1 MPYSLPSRTP
11 HPRAGLIAAAL
22 ILAACA
28 GGSPRTA
35 EAPSAPEP
43 AAPSAAPTPTS
54 TSTSTSTV
62 EPHSQR
68 VDPGVVADFEALIAE
83 PSSPRSAPDEGGDLE
98 APRRAQLAWL
108 EDQQARW
115 EAIDPALLPADRRI
129 DHDIFGR
136 LLRDRIG
143 ELRYRAYLMP
153 FTTFVPFYGS
163 FPETA
168 DQARLGSVQA
178 AESYIRRMNGWN
190 AQVESTIALMRRG
203 LRDGVTIPRLI
214 VEPIPG
220 EVAVH
225 LVDDPTDSRF
235 WTPLEA
241 MSEAV
246 PDSAR
251 ARLEA
256 EALAAIDTSVVAGYR
271 RFHDFLA
278 EEYVPGTRTSLGISE
293 VPDGRAFY
301 EHRVRQ
307 FTTLDISAAEVHE
320 RGLAEVARI
329 RGEMEAVIER
339 TGFDGTFA
347 EFLQHLRTD
356 PKFYAKTPDE
366 LMRRTAL
373 VLKQMDG
380 ELPRLFGKL
389 PRAPYGIRAI
399 PEYSAP
405 RMTTAYYSGGTS
417 SGTYYV
423 NTYDLP
429 SRPLYEV
436 QALSFHEAVP
446 GHHLQRALQN
456 ELGEVAPF
464 RRRASFTAYTEGWA
478 LYAERLGLE
487 VGFYEDPYD
496 DFGRLSYEMWR
507 ALRLVVDTGIHA
519 FGWTRQEAI
528 DLMVENSALSLTNI
542 TTEVDRYISWPGQ
555 ALGYKMGEI
564 VIRDLREQAETRLG
578 EAFDLRAFHDTVLG
592 TGPVPLEV
600 LETLVVEWIDEQA
613 AAVSAGPAPGAR

>member
-1 MPYSLPSRTP
+1 MATFLRLRRSAVL
-11 HPRAGLIAAAL
+11 AASFVVV
-22 ILAACA
+22 ACA
-28 GGSPRTA
+28 GSGTAVSP
-35 EAPSAPEP
+35 
-43 AAPSAAPTPTS
+43 
-54 TSTSTSTV
+54 
-62 EPHSQR
+62 
-68 VDPGVVADFEALIAE
+68 DPGVAPPAGESPTPPDRVALRAFEALIAE
-83 PSSPRSAPDEGGDLE
+83 SSQPSMAEGVDTTDLE
-98 APRRAQLAWL
+98 GPHRARLRHL
-108 EDQQARW
+108 EEQQERW
-115 EAIDPALLPADRRI
+115 AGIDPAHLPADRRI

-168 DQARLGSVQA
+168 DQAELTSVA
-178 AESYIRRMNGWN
+178 DAERYIGRMNGWN
-190 AQVESTIALMRRG
+190 AQVEGTIELMRRG
-203 LRDGVTIPRLI
+203 LRDGITLPRLI

-225 LVDDPTDSRF
+225 LVDEPEDSRF
-235 WTPLEA
+235 WTPLE
-241 MSEAV
+241 ELDGAV
-246 PDSAR
+246 SDSAR

-256 EALAAIDTSVVAGYR
+256 EAWAAIDTSVVAGYR

-293 VPDGRAFY
+293 VPDGREFY

-307 FTTLDISAAEVHE
+307 FTTLDITAAEVHE

-329 RGEMEAVIER
+329 RGEMEEVIER
-339 TGFDGTFA
+339 TGFEGSFA
-347 EFLQHLRTD
+347 DFLEHLRTD
-356 PKFYAKTPDE
+356 PKFYAKSPEE

-399 PEYSAP
+399 PDYSAP
-405 RMTTAYYSGGTS
+405 RMTTAYYSGGGS

-519 FGWTRQEAI
+519 FGWTREEAI

-564 VIRDLREQAETRLG
+564 VISDLRRQAEARLG
-578 EAFDLRAFHDTVLG
+578 DEFDLRAFHDTVLG

-600 LETLVVEWIDEQA
+600 LETLVGAWIDDQ
-613 AAVSAGPAPGAR
+613 APGVSDGPEPRLR